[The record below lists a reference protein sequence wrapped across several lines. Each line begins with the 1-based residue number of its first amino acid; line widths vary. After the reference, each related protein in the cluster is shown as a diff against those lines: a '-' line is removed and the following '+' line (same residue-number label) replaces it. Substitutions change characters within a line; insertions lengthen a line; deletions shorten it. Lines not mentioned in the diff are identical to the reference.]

1 MTVATALVLI
11 VASGLVALAAGLPL
25 YAGLAGAGVL
35 AMVAV
40 GIDPAVAALEIHR
53 LESMPTLVMLPLF
66 VLAGVVLSQG
76 SAPRRLLFLLR
87 ESLAWLPGGPAVGMV
102 IAATLFTAFSG
113 ASGLTIVALGGVLL
127 PSRGGG
133 GATGRQRRRTIG
145 AITAAGSPGL
155 LLAPSVPVIVY
166 ALTAQVSVERLY
178 RATLLPALLMMLLLC
193 VIAALRS
200 PTRARPIRWR
210 RLLLA
215 ARANAWLLPL
225 PPAVYVAVFTGVV
238 ALSEVAVLTASYVLL
253 GALLRGDVR
262 VRRLPA
268 VLAEAGMLSAV
279 ILIVVAAALV
289 VSNVLVDQLVPQRLL
304 ATLGERVT
312 ETLPFLLLLN
322 LVLLAAGMFFDIFS
336 AIVVL
341 VPLLAPVAI
350 RVGVDPLHLGAV
362 FLVNLEV
369 GYLTPPVGINLFI
382 ARLRFGHHLVEI
394 YRAALP
400 FLVVML
406 LVLAVVTYLP
416 AIVLR

>member
-1 MTVATALVLI
+1 
-11 VASGLVALAAGLPL
+11 
-25 YAGLAGAGVL
+25 
-35 AMVAV
+35 
-40 GIDPAVAALEIHR
+40 
-53 LESMPTLVMLPLF
+53 
-66 VLAGVVLSQG
+66 
-76 SAPRRLLFLLR
+76 
-87 ESLAWLPGGPAVGMV
+87 
-102 IAATLFTAFSG
+102 
-113 ASGLTIVALGGVLL
+113 
-127 PSRGGG
+127 
-133 GATGRQRRRTIG
+133 
-145 AITAAGSPGL
+145 
-155 LLAPSVPVIVY
+155 
-166 ALTAQVSVERLY
+166 
-178 RATLLPALLMMLLLC
+178 
-193 VIAALRS
+193 
-200 PTRARPIRWR
+200 
-210 RLLLA
+210 
-215 ARANAWLLPL
+215 
-225 PPAVYVAVFTGVV
+225 
-238 ALSEVAVLTASYVLL
+238 
-253 GALLRGDVR
+253 RGDVR